1 MLHLC
6 DGNVF
11 GKSKLGK
18 LKKVNAIRH
27 GVKPGSFEMFDILEL
42 TFAIAKIARSAKNR
56 RN

>member
-1 MLHLC
+1 MGTC
-6 DGNVF
+6 F